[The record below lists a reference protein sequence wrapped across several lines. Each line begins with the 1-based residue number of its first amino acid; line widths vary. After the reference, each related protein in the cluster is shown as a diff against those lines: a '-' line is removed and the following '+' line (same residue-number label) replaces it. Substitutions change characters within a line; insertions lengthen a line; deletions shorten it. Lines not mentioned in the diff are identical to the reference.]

1 MTEPKTTLEKIEAG
15 PGKSIWARFLKVQ
28 IDMTKDYSQPFH
40 IAWFH
45 PGNDIDA
52 RISEENT
59 TLVTVGCAAID
70 PVAVTR
76 IKTLAAAFWTEEALA
91 PINAAKAARV
101 KAEALENLPAQLH
114 GLSRAL
120 ALGDERKIGLARE
133 GLASS
138 LVLAGVV
145 SAEATVA
152 DGFDPLA
159 AFDSWQSS
167 QA

>member
-15 PGKSIWARFLKVQ
+15 PGQSIWARFLKVQ
-28 IDMTKDYSQPFH
+28 VDMTKDYSQPFH

-52 RISEENT
+52 RIAEENA
-59 TLVTVGCAAID
+59 TLVTVGCAEID
-70 PVAVTR
+70 PAAGAR
-76 IKTLAAAFWTEEALA
+76 IKALAVAFWTADALA
-91 PINAAKAARV
+91 PRQAAKAASV
-101 KAEALENLPAQLH
+101 KAETLENLPAQLH

-138 LVLAGVV
+138 LVLAGVAT
-145 SAEATVA
+145 AEACAA
-152 DGFDPLA
+152 DGFDPIA
-159 AFDSWQSS
+159 AYDSWRAS